1 MLRIRLRSGAAAL
14 ALCAALGTSVV
25 VSTSPAHAT
34 VVVPLT
40 REQLVD
46 WSDTVVRATV
56 LSQQSLWNAQHTQ
69 IVTHSVLAVRE
80 YLKGSGPATL
90 TLVTMGGIVGN
101 LESRVDGEARFRA
114 GQDIVVFAQSAGDGF
129 VTLTALAQSLYV
141 LVHSPGVEPMARRDV
156 RELSFVRL
164 EGASRAP
171 FQLGAEAP
179 EPFSVLASTVR
190 ARLRVGGGR

>member
-90 TLVTMGGIVGN
+90 TLVTMARSPVPMMTAMAM
-101 LESRVDGEARFRA
+101 EAVRKRA
-114 GQDIVVFAQSAGDGF
+114 Q
-129 VTLTALAQSLYV
+129 LM
-141 LVHSPGVEPMARRDV
+141 SPATSPAAM
-156 RELSFVRL
+156 
-164 EGASRAP
+164 RAP
-171 FQLGAEAP
+171 
-179 EPFSVLASTVR
+179 V
-190 ARLRVGGGR
+190 VGLPVHGVDV